1 MRIKFNDRKQQ
12 IKKNKGF
19 RKINSRNRLY
29 NSSYIDWEWVNWM
42 LNRDGVEYLEV
53 NKNFFF
59 KKKHFCRRPSP
70 RNLLLLFLR
79 NDTDC
84 IGKSSHFVKKPF
96 LDPILILMSTNHE
109 RIEIQLLESGSWT
122 TWHVWNKCLPC

>member
-59 KKKHFCRRPSP
+59 KKKIIKF
-70 RNLLLLFLR
+70 
-79 NDTDC
+79 T
-84 IGKSSHFVKKPF
+84 KVK
-96 LDPILILMSTNHE
+96 
-109 RIEIQLLESGSWT
+109 G
-122 TWHVWNKCLPC
+122 